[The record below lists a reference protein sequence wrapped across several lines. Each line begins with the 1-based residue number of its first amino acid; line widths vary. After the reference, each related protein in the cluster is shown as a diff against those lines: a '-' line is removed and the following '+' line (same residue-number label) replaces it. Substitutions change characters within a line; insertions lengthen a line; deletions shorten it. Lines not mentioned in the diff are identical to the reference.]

1 MTDHA
6 DERPGVNESSL
17 DRVVDKL
24 RVLEE
29 ANARNIKLILEVH
42 GATLDSHSAKLDSH
56 SAKLDSHSAKLDSHS
71 AKLDLHSRILA
82 SHGHKLDQIIQ
93 GLAPLPQIRD
103 FIERVAHEH
112 EERIKALENPA
123 PR

>member
-6 DERPGVNESSL
+6 GEGAEMNDTSLERAVE
-17 DRVVDKL
+17 KL

-29 ANARNIKLILEVH
+29 ANARNIALILEVH
-42 GATLDSHSAKLDSH
+42 GAKHDSHSAMLDSHSAVLESHSAKLDSH
-56 SAKLDSHSAKLDSHS
+56 SAKLDSHS
-71 AKLDLHSRILA
+71 R
-82 SHGHKLDQIIQ
+82 KLDQIIEA
-93 GLAPLPQIRD
+93 LAPLPQIRD